1 MKTQLQRLPTQSIQ
15 RIKRTNQIKLI
26 TIGDTFYEVYG
37 STGKIYT
44 ISMCEG
50 LKCNCI
56 DFIKNKNTFHYCKH
70 IYFIFL
76 HLYQFIPDRFYT
88 SEECKEFHKRINTEE
103 NARNEECSI
112 CFEDLK
118 NVFLCKTCKHGF
130 HNSCIHEMMKVSKK
144 NNCPMCRTDL
154 FNVDDLI
161 EQVQRL

>member
-1 MKTQLQRLPTQSIQ
+1 MKTQLQRLPVQSVQ

-56 DFIKNKNTFHYCKH
+56 DFKKNKGYCKH

-76 HLYQFIPDRFYT
+76 RLYKFIPEKMYT
-88 SEECKEFHKRINTEE
+88 SEECQEFHKRINTDEVP
-103 NARNEECSI
+103 RNEECSI

-118 NVFLCKTCKHGF
+118 NIFLCKTCKHGF

-144 NNCPMCRTDL
+144 NCCPMCRTDL